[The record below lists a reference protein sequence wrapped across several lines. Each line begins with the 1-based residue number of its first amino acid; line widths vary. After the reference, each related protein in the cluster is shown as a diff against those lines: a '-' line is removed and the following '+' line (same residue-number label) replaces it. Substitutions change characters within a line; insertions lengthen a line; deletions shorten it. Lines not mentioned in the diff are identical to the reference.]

1 MKRQEG
7 GKKRGRTTFPCFW
20 RNNRLISQELNMGYG
35 LLTVLNIQYVDAFLK
50 CVCRTNHIERK
61 EGTAGQKCGSHGA
74 QSWTLR
80 NH

>member
-1 MKRQEG
+1 
-7 GKKRGRTTFPCFW
+7 
-20 RNNRLISQELNMGYG
+20 MGYG

-50 CVCRTNHIERK
+50 CVCRTDHIERK

-80 NH
+80 DH